1 MYPAGMGVFFMIMCR
16 NQEYFCGLQ
25 FVMEIIAGKWKAPVI
40 WMIGEKTLR
49 FGELEKMLPY
59 TARKVIVDQLKELET
74 DGVVNRVVYA
84 QVPPKVEYSLTER
97 GLMLIPYLDALGRWG
112 RKHMDILNEKMVLE
126 SGTVATP

>member
-1 MYPAGMGVFFMIMCR
+1 MGSRGVHMIMCR

-40 WMIGEKTLR
+40 WMIGEKTVR
-49 FGELEKMLPY
+49 FSELEKMLPY
-59 TARKVIVDQLKELET
+59 TARKVIVDQLKELEI
-74 DGVVNRVVYA
+74 DGVVNRVVYP

-112 RKHMDILNEKMVLE
+112 RKHMDILNEQAGLE
-126 SGTVATP
+126 TKTTNTL